1 MAKPAA
7 LFTSKLQ
14 KPTKVKFDPR
24 NQEHLQLA
32 KQFLTNRAWG
42 SSGNPF
48 KVTTPYMDI
57 VSEMQT
63 EIVKRVF
70 NEGIF

>member
-1 MAKPAA
+1 MAKTAA
-7 LFTSKLQ
+7 LLSPKLQ
-14 KPTKVKFDPR
+14 KPTKVKFDPYNR
-24 NQEHLQLA
+24 EHVQLA
-32 KQFLTNRAWG
+32 KQFLTKRAWG

-57 VSEMQT
+57 GAEMQT